1 MEGHMLG
8 YAGFFDESPEADIG
22 IVDLVGQ
29 FVEDAAFGQ
38 AAFPFREPLQSIV
51 GERDGDTFP
60 GFLHR
65 GFYLGI
71 AVLADGYLFPCEFAD
86 IGVSEA
92 AEAAEQECRF
102 DVIVRLVLGLD
113 YSLDFFEGQVAAGF
127 LFGVWL
133 QFPVY
138 VFSGV
143 L

>member
-1 MEGHMLG
+1 MRFSGRLPSRSGSHFRALS
-8 YAGFFDESPEADIG
+8 ESG
-22 IVDLVGQ
+22 
-29 FVEDAAFGQ
+29 
-38 AAFPFREPLQSIV
+38 
-51 GERDGDTFP
+51 T

-102 DVIVRLVLGLD
+102 DVIVRLVLGLN